1 MIKSDVKYLW
11 QGVAVWKLFRSTGQ
25 ERQNT
30 MKEALEMLQTVE
42 EHGLGEKK
50 FFNGENIGLVDLA
63 FGSIV
68 YWLQVIEDAVGAK
81 LFESH
86 KFPRLHAWLETF
98 KQVRIIEENLP
109 NQDEMLVVFK
119 RRREQLV
126 ASA

>member
-1 MIKSDVKYLW
+1 
-11 QGVAVWKLFRSTGQ
+11 
-25 ERQNT
+25 
-30 MKEALEMLQTVE
+30 
-42 EHGLGEKK
+42 
-50 FFNGENIGLVDLA
+50 DLA

-68 YWLQVIEDAVGAK
+68 YWLQVIEDVVGVK

-86 KFPRLHAWLETF
+86 KFPRLHAWLENF
-98 KQVRIIEENLP
+98 KQVPIIEENLP

>member
-1 MIKSDVKYLW
+1 M
-11 QGVAVWKLFRSTGQ
+11 FRSTGQ
-25 ERQNT
+25 ELQNT
-30 MKEALEMLQTVE
+30 AKEALEMLQNVE

-50 FFNGENIGLVDLA
+50 FFNGDNIGLVDLA

-68 YWLQVIEDAVGAK
+68 YWLQVIEDVVGVK
-81 LFESH
+81 IFVSH